1 MSTLSLRILTSL
13 ALLFLIF
20 LSLKNSSI
28 LLITL
33 LLLNFISI
41 NEFYLIFKNIFK
53 KKIFFTFVSICF
65 SVIYL
70 SLFSIVVWLYLS
82 STDQIKIISLIF
94 LILICV
100 LTDVGGFIFGKLIG
114 GKKLTKISPNK
125 TYSGMIGS
133 LLFSLFFGFLYYYF
147 QKNILIL
154 NINVFI
160 VILIVSLI
168 SQFGDLVISFLKRK
182 AKMKDT
188 GSILPGHGGILDRID
203 GILLAIPLGIVL
215 ISI

>member
-1 MSTLSLRILTSL
+1 MIINETIKRFLSSIILFPIIIFIIITGSY
-13 ALLFLIF
+13 LFNFMIILFFLVSSYEWIKMNKKYFYKFLGIIILIF
-20 LSLKNSSI
+20 SFYSI
-28 LLITL
+28 FKLRNEFDSNYIYL
-33 LLLNFISI
+33 LLV
-41 NEFYLIFKNIFK
+41 
-53 KKIFFTFVSICF
+53 TF
-65 SVIYL
+65 
-70 SLFSIVVWLYLS
+70 
-82 STDQIKIISLIF
+82 
-94 LILICV
+94 ICV
-100 LTDVGGFIFGKLIG
+100 LTDIGGYLFGKFFKG
-114 GKKLTKISPNK
+114 PKLTKISPNK